1 MNGKSEKV
9 HGKSMLSKVMIPML
23 ILGIL
28 EVAVFAIVM
37 LVSGE
42 LTYIKK
48 YSYNLLIEKT
58 ANRASYV
65 EYMLNQKT
73 SPVYETAVEINHIT
87 EEYLDENGITLDQ
100 LSEDKEVNKELLIRS
115 SDALVSLIRR
125 DMVND
130 AFIILDTGSLYD
142 TDTDTV
148 RAGLYLRDTD
158 AYENSTTGHIHG
170 DGQL

>member
-58 ANRASYV
+58 ANRA
-65 EYMLNQKT
+65 
-73 SPVYETAVEINHIT
+73 
-87 EEYLDENGITLDQ
+87 GIFP
-100 LSEDKEVNKELLIRS
+100 
-115 SDALVSLIRR
+115 ARR
-125 DMVND
+125 
-130 AFIILDTGSLYD
+130 
-142 TDTDTV
+142 
-148 RAGLYLRDTD
+148 
-158 AYENSTTGHIHG
+158 STTCCTRRSAGRSPPTSTARRS
-170 DGQL
+170 

>member
-1 MNGKSEKV
+1 MNGKSRSLTGKV
-9 HGKSMLSKVMIPML
+9 REKSMLSKVMIPML

-73 SPVYETAVEINHIT
+73 SLVYETAVEINHIT
-87 EEYLDENGITLDQ
+87 EEYLDECGITLDQ

-115 SDALVSLIRR
+115 SDALISLIRR

-148 RAGLYLRDTD
+148 RAGALRRFPR
-158 AYENSTTGHIHG
+158 A
-170 DGQL
+170 

>member
-65 EYMLNQKT
+65 EYAQ
-73 SPVYETAVEINHIT
+73 
-87 EEYLDENGITLDQ
+87 
-100 LSEDKEVNKELLIRS
+100 SEDL
-115 SDALVSLIRR
+115 
-125 DMVND
+125 
-130 AFIILDTGSLYD
+130 
-142 TDTDTV
+142 
-148 RAGLYLRDTD
+148 AG
-158 AYENSTTGHIHG
+158 I
-170 DGQL
+170 